1 MTKNKGGAM
10 NKIGEYIFWVSIF
23 GLIASVFFDSRN
35 MEILFSVLLFIYFIV
50 RIIRN
55 IKRKE

>member
-1 MTKNKGGAM
+1 M

-35 MEILFSVLLFIYFIV
+35 MEILFSILLFIYFIV